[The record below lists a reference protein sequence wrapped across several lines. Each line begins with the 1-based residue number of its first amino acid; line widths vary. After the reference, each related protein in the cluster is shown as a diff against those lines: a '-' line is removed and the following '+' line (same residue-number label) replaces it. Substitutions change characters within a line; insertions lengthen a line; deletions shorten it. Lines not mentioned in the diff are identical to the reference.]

1 MSLLAPPVKALSD
14 QGTLLCH
21 SQRRPSRHYLAR
33 AHYCALRGGHWQ
45 GTISSTLLGHINCA
59 LHMCLE
65 IWHIRGTLMCL
76 TSVDD
81 FSALECA
88 QIFESV
94 DWYIKILE
102 ALNITQSRPNLNTQL
117 ANNGSSFMLSIF

>member
-1 MSLLAPPVKALSD
+1 
-14 QGTLLCH
+14 
-21 SQRRPSRHYLAR
+21 
-33 AHYCALRGGHWQ
+33 
-45 GTISSTLLGHINCA
+45 
-59 LHMCLE
+59 
-65 IWHIRGTLMCL
+65 MCL